1 LGKPARAS
9 ELPFRFDLLLS
20 INTMWRAYIAAM
32 AANKDKVA
40 DKAEKELEEKIK
52 AGKTSA
58 EIERDLNPQNVAYK
72 IKDNSEEE
80 QK

>member
-1 LGKPARAS
+1 
-9 ELPFRFDLLLS
+9 
-20 INTMWRAYIAAM
+20 M
-32 AANKDKVA
+32 AANEDKVA

-72 IKDNSEEE
+72 IKDNTEEE
-80 QK
+80 EK

>member
-1 LGKPARAS
+1 
-9 ELPFRFDLLLS
+9 
-20 INTMWRAYIAAM
+20 M
-32 AANKDKVA
+32 AANEDKVA

-72 IKDNSEEE
+72 INNTEKE

>member
-1 LGKPARAS
+1 MA
-9 ELPFRFDLLLS
+9 
-20 INTMWRAYIAAM
+20 RAYITAM
-32 AANKDKVA
+32 AANKDNVA
-40 DKAEKELEEKIK
+40 DKAEKELEEEIK

-58 EIERDLNPQNVAYK
+58 EIEMELNPQNVAYK

>member
-1 LGKPARAS
+1 
-9 ELPFRFDLLLS
+9 
-20 INTMWRAYIAAM
+20 M
-32 AANKDKVA
+32 AANEDKMA

-52 AGKTSA
+52 PGKTSA
-58 EIERDLNPQNVAYK
+58 EIEMELNPHNVAYK